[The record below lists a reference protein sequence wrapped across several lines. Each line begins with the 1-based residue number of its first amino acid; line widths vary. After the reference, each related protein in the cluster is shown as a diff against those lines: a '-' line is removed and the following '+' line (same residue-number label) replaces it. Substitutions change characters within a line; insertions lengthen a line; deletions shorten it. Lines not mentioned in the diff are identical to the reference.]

1 MARRRNKGSGYLTLR
16 GQTWYAAWHDRD
28 GVLHRESTKFGE
40 KEKDKALDF
49 LEDKVALARLSR
61 REDRIA
67 VLLREQ
73 EDTTERLG
81 RLIQESAQSAPVEKP
96 AGPALGGLVQ
106 AFMDSPRRRDSSDEM
121 LERYRQ
127 QASAF
132 VAWAGPDVEVSAVD
146 DDMADRYARHMMK
159 RFSPNTYNKHL
170 NTLTAFWKAV
180 CRGKPNPWADIP
192 RKELRTHVRRPFTD
206 EEFDQMAAATD
217 GEMRALLHI
226 GRFTALRLGD
236 AAAFRWSYIRDG
248 IVRVP
253 RTHKTGAP
261 VAMPLHPRLAEALAR
276 LPRRG
281 DFALPKLHAKYLH
294 DSAAVCRMVGKVIE
308 SCGMT
313 TSSVVEKGKRRR
325 PDLGFHSLRHTFV
338 SRYIE
343 GGLPAD
349 IVRQFVGHSS
359 MMMTEHYTHIGDQAI
374 VDAFNR
380 IGAGQAPS
388 QEKNASAS
396 DGSNPSMPPSRST

>member
-1 MARRRNKGSGYLTLR
+1 MARRRNKGSGYLILR
-16 GQTWYAAWHDRD
+16 GNTWYAAWHDRD
-28 GVLHRESTKFGE
+28 GVLHRESTKFE
-40 KEKDKALDF
+40 KNDRDKALDF
-49 LEDKVALARLSR
+49 LGDKVALARLSR

-81 RLIQESAQSAPVEKP
+81 RLIQESSPP
-96 AGPALGGLVQ
+96 AVKQVGPTLGGLVQ
-106 AFMDSPRRRDSSDEM
+106 SFMDSPRRRDSSADM

-127 QASAF
+127 QAGAF
-132 VAWAGPDVEVSAVD
+132 VAWAGPGVELDAVD
-146 DDMADRYARHMMK
+146 DDMADRYARHLMNK
-159 RFSPNTYNKHL
+159 YSPNTYNKHL
-170 NTLTAFWKAV
+170 NTLTSVWKAV
-180 CRGKPNPWADIP
+180 CRGKPNPWSDIP

-217 GEMRALLHI
+217 GEMHALLHI

-236 AAAFRWSYIRDG
+236 AAAFRWSYIKDG

-253 RTHKTGAP
+253 STHKTGAP

-281 DFALPKLHAKYLH
+281 DFALPRLHAKYLR
-294 DSAAVCRMVGKVIE
+294 DSAAVSRMVGKVIE

-359 MMMTEHYTHIGDQAI
+359 MMMTEHYTHLGDQAI

-388 QEKNASAS
+388 QEKKSSAS
-396 DGSNPSMPPSRST
+396 DGSKPSMPPSRST

>member
-16 GQTWYAAWHDRD
+16 GKTWYAAWHDRD
-28 GVLHRESTKFGE
+28 GVLHRESTKFE
-40 KEKDKALDF
+40 KDDKDKALDF
-49 LEDKVALARLSR
+49 LEEKVALARLSR

-73 EDTTERLG
+73 EDTSERLG
-81 RLIQESAQSAPVEKP
+81 RLMEASAQPEKKS
-96 AGPALGGLVQ
+96 GPKLGGLVQ
-106 AFMDSPRRRDSSDEM
+106 AYMDSPRRRDSSDGM
-121 LERYRQ
+121 LRSYRQ
-127 QASAF
+127 QTAAF
-132 VAWAGPDVEVSAVD
+132 VAWAGQDVAVSDVD

-159 RFSPNTYNKHL
+159 TFSPNTYNKHL
-170 NTLTAFWKAV
+170 NTLTAVWKAV
-180 CRGKPNPWADIP
+180 CRGKPNPWADMP

-217 GEMRALLHI
+217 GEMHALLHI

-236 AAAFRWSYIRDG
+236 AAAFRWSYIKDG

-253 RTHKTGAP
+253 RTHKTGSP

-281 DFALPKLHAKYLH
+281 DFALPKLHARYMR
-294 DSAAVCRMVGKVIE
+294 DSAAVCRMVGRVIE
-308 SCGMT
+308 ACGMT

-349 IVRQFVGHSS
+349 VVRQFVGHSS

-388 QEKNASAS
+388 QEKKSSAS
-396 DGSNPSMPPSRST
+396 DGSKPSMPPSRST